1 MKLVQHRKIM
11 LVQQYETK
19 MHRVQIIC
27 TVPSPFIHYIMNWY
41 PVKHAI
47 QFRPVFP
54 RDATSCL
61 LMPTV
66 CFSCLLAKPF
76 DTSVDGPAVHKTAER
91 HISAR
96 FPQGVTEGSVSAD
109 PCSSVSGS
117 RRQWNLLPVK
127 VKLRDN
133 KIKSCIT
140 NWIIVVDNWRF

>member
-1 MKLVQHRKIM
+1 MKPKCIVFRLFARFQA
-11 LVQQYETK
+11 L
-19 MHRVQIIC
+19 
-27 TVPSPFIHYIMNWY
+27 SYITLWTG
-41 PVKHAI
+41 I
-47 QFRPVFP
+47 QLSTLSSLSSPVFP

-140 NWIIVVDNWRF
+140 NSCFQSFIQAWIIVVDNWRF